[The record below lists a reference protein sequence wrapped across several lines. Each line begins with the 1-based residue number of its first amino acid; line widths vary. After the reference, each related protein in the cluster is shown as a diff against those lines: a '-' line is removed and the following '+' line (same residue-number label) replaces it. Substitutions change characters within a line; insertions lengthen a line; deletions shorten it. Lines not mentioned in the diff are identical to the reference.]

1 MEKKIFFIFTALA
14 VLLTITFSSCA
25 SKPADIEQKPDQ
37 NEIENQQSE
46 DVLSNE
52 DAEDVIVITEDN
64 DGSDDEYLRSIA
76 NLEGVEAVSK
86 KEFTD
91 DKNEI
96 LEIISE
102 LALIME
108 TQDTITW
115 LNYID
120 DESKDYYKNPVN
132 LRKVQQR
139 LRDKRIE
146 LKTIEDY
153 FKYVWIPARQ
163 NSHIDEIRYISK
175 THVNAVQVR
184 EEQADLVYY
193 KFKKENGKWLVY
205 IPPVQ

>member
-76 NLEGVEAVSK
+76 NLEGAEAVSK

-120 DESKDYYKNPVN
+120 DESKYYYKNPVN

-184 EEQADLVYY
+184 EEQADLDYY

>member
-76 NLEGVEAVSK
+76 NLEGAEAVSK

-120 DESKDYYKNPVN
+120 DESKNYYKNPVN

>member
-76 NLEGVEAVSK
+76 NLEGAEAVSK

-120 DESKDYYKNPVN
+120 DESKYYYKNPVN